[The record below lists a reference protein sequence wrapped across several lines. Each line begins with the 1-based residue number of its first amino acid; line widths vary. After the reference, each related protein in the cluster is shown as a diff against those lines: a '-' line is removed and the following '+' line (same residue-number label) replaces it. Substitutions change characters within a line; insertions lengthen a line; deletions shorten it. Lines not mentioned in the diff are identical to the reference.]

1 MRGAGKTEP
10 RAARLRGDEGAEKN
24 LKLYFDLVEEASM
37 GRKQSTSGDLKFVR
51 PERVKLSREESLKR
65 MREFSKRKG
74 KFIAAIRK
82 GKDRSVSA

>member
-1 MRGAGKTEP
+1 MAKKRDTIDKVKI
-10 RAARLRGDEGAEKN
+10 D
-24 LKLYFDLVEEASM
+24 
-37 GRKQSTSGDLKFVR
+37 R

-82 GKDRSVSA
+82 GKNRSVSA